1 MQNPPNDG
9 VLANV
14 GALGVAAMGDNGM
27 DIAGGA
33 NGLVLAALRTAVNGP
48 SSLYRIDLA
57 TGAATLANGSADP
70 AASRIGGGQVG
81 LRDIAIWMKP

>member
-1 MQNPPNDG
+1 
-9 VLANV
+9 VTLA
-14 GALGVAAMGDNGM
+14 GEAGM

-33 NGLVLAALRTAVNGP
+33 NGLVLAALRTAANGP

-57 TGAATLANGSADP
+57 TGAATPVNGTATP
-70 AASRIGGGQVG
+70 ATSVIGSGLPG